1 MTRALNA
8 ARAQSAIIQ
17 QLFISSIVGFGL
29 QLFCATWLIT
39 FAEDSAHDIIDAV
52 LSTSL
57 MIACGM
63 YALRHAVRMD
73 RDFHGEETQWA
84 KWADVPFA
92 PHALWAFVKELR
104 ASQQS
109 RREST
114 RTPTPFGKVNKHLDS
129 PGQDD
134 KLRPLMSAVDH
145 RLDNPLGL
153 VEAHPDL
160 AVAGSASVRSMKEP
174 QDLVRPAICELQGPL
189 RKRVSHAGLGMVD
202 PHQWRDRY
210 FVLSE
215 GSLLYWPT
223 EADFNHFIGGLDPN
237 DSRGAARLSAR
248 LGRSSVYSGS
258 VPEGRAT
265 QSWRGQQPRQ
275 QLQEARRLDRRESVR
290 SRPARRT
297 PSTRSS
303 RSASPSRAIRSSSIC
318 TTSIMASISSGARRP
333 PPPTV
338 RDTFGSSARRATRCA
353 SLGPKSSPSLANG
366 RRRTNVTPELMS
378 LSTDFFTQFIPIY
391 LPNPPVAF
399 GRLTPFRADVF
410 RTPLTFFAFVTPR
423 SSAFASPDCSALIR
437 SPSRSSAPEHNL
449 RFSSRNCFAIARPGP
464 AVSDAPS
471 ASSSRSGRPVSAI
484 ATIAAAMRSARI
496 SPPAA
501 ASGLRPPS
509 AFRSAASSLA
519 MAMRHAVKAFSST
532 PLE

>member
-1 MTRALNA
+1 MLSAESVALQARLVQQLASLRKQELDYIIQQYQSLGMQSALICSFIIGNWQNTYAVQDPNFEGFGIWFHVTVRLFFFCTYAAILASIVTVILTMLVSNWAPGVALRGDPGSMTRALNA

-189 RKRVSHAGLGMVD
+189 RKRVSHAGLGLVD

-265 QSWRGQQPRQ
+265 QSLGEGSNPDSSFKKRAASIVERASSVATRSKDALHPLEPERIPLASYKVVVDMYDFNHGFY
-275 QLQEARRLDRRESVR
+275 LQRREE
-290 SRPARRT
+290 A
-297 PSTRSS
+297 STSD
-303 RSASPSRAIRSSSIC
+303 
-318 TTSIMASISSGARRP
+318 GARH
-333 PPPTV
+333 
-338 RDTFGSSARRATRCA
+338 SW
-353 SLGPKSSPSLANG
+353 
-366 RRRTNVTPELMS
+366 
-378 LSTDFFTQFIPIY
+378 Q
-391 LPNPPVAF
+391 
-399 GRLTPFRADVF
+399 FRAPSDEM
-410 RTPLTFFAFVTPR
+410 RLAWTEKLTLA
-423 SSAFASPDCSALIR
+423 CKW
-437 SPSRSSAPEHNL
+437 
-449 RFSSRNCFAIARPGP
+449 
-464 AVSDAPS
+464 
-471 ASSSRSGRPVSAI
+471 
-484 ATIAAAMRSARI
+484 AAAN
-496 SPPAA
+496 
-501 ASGLRPPS
+501 
-509 AFRSAASSLA
+509 
-519 MAMRHAVKAFSST
+519 
-532 PLE
+532 